1 MDQTTE
7 ESTQIVSQLL
17 QEKDETTQE
26 TIAVWPSGRTLQ
38 ISTSAGMDYDSLMI
52 RNPSGDIVLR
62 LDFDEGGPRLVLPA
76 GELRVKAGKMAFQAE
91 SMNFDVQK
99 DVHWQVEGAFN
110 IHSGSTSL
118 VSANDTALNGRFIKL
133 NCDQIP
139 TDTANLQAN
148 RDKTQDS

>member
-1 MDQTTE
+1 MDQTTK

-17 QEKDETTQE
+17 QEKGKTTQE
-26 TIAVWPSGRTLQ
+26 TIAVWPSGRSLSV
-38 ISTSAGMDYDSLMI
+38 STSAGMNCDSLII
-52 RNPSGDIVLR
+52 RNPNGLLELR
-62 LDFDEGGPRLVLPA
+62 LDFDESGPRLVVPE
-76 GELRVKAGKMAFQAE
+76 GELRVQAGKMAFQAE

-99 DVHWQVEGAFN
+99 DVQWQVEGAFN
-110 IHSGSTSL
+110 VHSGSTSL

-139 TDTANLQAN
+139 TDAAILQAN